1 MIIYD
6 RVHFYII
13 ILFSSTS
20 FEHLFTL
27 FSGIVSEA
35 AVRKYCNEELKV
47 IPGEGGFINSPGY
60 PLYYLG
66 ESTCGW
72 TFRSAPG
79 HRIVLTFHDLNIR
92 GKYRSVSPLFP
103 TFPSLA
109 CKLTYMD
116 LAWNRLRNHESLCT
130 LRSKLT
136 NSFRSDFN

>member
-1 MIIYD
+1 MIV
-6 RVHFYII
+6 RVHIVFIRA
-13 ILFSSTS
+13 SSTRRLS
-20 FEHLFTL
+20 FDLFT
-27 FSGIVSEA
+27 FSGVVSEA

-47 IPGEGGFINSPGY
+47 VPGEGGFINSPGY

-103 TFPSLA
+103 RYPPHLEI
-109 CKLTYMD
+109 
-116 LAWNRLRNHESLCT
+116 NLRGSCMESIKKSRVVCI
-130 LRSKLT
+130 LRFKLT
-136 NSFRSDFN
+136 NSLIVLINI

>member
-1 MIIYD
+1 MYSVHIIFI
-6 RVHFYII
+6 RA
-13 ILFSSTS
+13 SSTRCLN
-20 FEHLFTL
+20 FDLFT

-92 GKYRSVSPLFP
+92 GKYRSFPLYFLAFP
-103 TFPSLA
+103 P
-109 CKLTYMD
+109 D
-116 LAWNRLRNHESLCT
+116 LKINLRASCIESIKKSRVVCT
-130 LRSKLT
+130 L
-136 NSFRSDFN
+136 N